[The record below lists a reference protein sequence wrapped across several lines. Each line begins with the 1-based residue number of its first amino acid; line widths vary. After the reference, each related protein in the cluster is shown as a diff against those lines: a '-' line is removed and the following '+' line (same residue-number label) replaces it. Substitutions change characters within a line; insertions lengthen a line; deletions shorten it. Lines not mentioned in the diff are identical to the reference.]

1 MRWWLLQK
9 VPCGLQFGYMV
20 IWFSTFFFCFP
31 LTLASFPIIILVLMV
46 VFFGFSGCESDA
58 IRRDCVWIERV
69 DDGWGSAVYSQRK
82 SSTNQS
88 MYSYNHIFAVLI
100 TDYFFPHFLF
110 PFSVF

>member
-1 MRWWLLQK
+1 VVAVAKSPMWSSIWLY
-9 VPCGLQFGYMV
+9 GYMV
-20 IWFSTFFFCFP
+20 FHFFFCFS